1 MARKEGKWR
10 RLFFSPSAP
19 ILECYVTDSHFARL
33 TYSLRF
39 ETELTLKLDL
49 GIKQDGETDFPV
61 KRRKA
66 TAGRQLKKKTKWEL
80 EPNSSSSSGASI
92 YDVRTE
98 GEGGQRNTP
107 NVADK
112 QFRFCGQRG
121 GRGQKSRNSV
131 DVIYG
136 SPLSSRPFVRFG
148 ESAARMVIATNTLYC
163 GVAFWCHDEL

>member
-1 MARKEGKWR
+1 MRHTVNMCHRMSLMRERWETQIAEGER
-10 RLFFSPSAP
+10 AFPFSLFLNRP
-19 ILECYVTDSHFARL
+19 
-33 TYSLRF
+33 
-39 ETELTLKLDL
+39 L
-49 GIKQDGETDFPV
+49 GV
-61 KRRKA
+61 
-66 TAGRQLKKKTKWEL
+66 
-80 EPNSSSSSGASI
+80 SI

-98 GEGGQRNTP
+98 EERIKKCSKF
-107 NVADK
+107 ADK

-131 DVIYG
+131 DVIYE